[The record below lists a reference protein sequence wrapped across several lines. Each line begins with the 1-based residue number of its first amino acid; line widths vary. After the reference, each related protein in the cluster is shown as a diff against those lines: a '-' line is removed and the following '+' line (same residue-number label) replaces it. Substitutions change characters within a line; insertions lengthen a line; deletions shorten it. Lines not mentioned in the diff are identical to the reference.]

1 MYLAEFGAVVFQN
14 ALVFPVAA
22 VCIALGESIG
32 QIMKFGGFLS
42 RNYTN
47 ADLKML
53 PKLEKF
59 GLVKSYLKTAI
70 PPGTSIFFIALF
82 KSGIVPNQ

>member
-1 MYLAEFGAVVFQN
+1 
-14 ALVFPVAA
+14 
-22 VCIALGESIG
+22 
-32 QIMKFGGFLS
+32 MKFGEFLS